1 MAGEISGA
9 SLAARIWAMG
19 KRNKANERARK
30 AGESF
35 GMAGLGF
42 GEWEEEQRKLTMKTP
57 CRQWV
62 YRGGPDNRREEV
74 QAGLKEMKG
83 RHKIMIL

>member
-1 MAGEISGA
+1 
-9 SLAARIWAMG
+9 
-19 KRNKANERARK
+19 
-30 AGESF
+30 
-35 GMAGLGF
+35 MAGLGF